1 MLTHAKV
8 TRVEG
13 QNTDIDI
20 AETRFSKVPVML
32 LALNHILKPKSTLG
46 KVVQFI
52 LSISPISLVETRS

>member
-13 QNTDIDI
+13 QNTDI

-32 LALNHILKPKSTLG
+32 LALNHILKSKSTLG